1 MKFNIKF
8 ALAGIVTTTSIGL
21 ANMDD
26 PAELNPVER
35 KINHI
40 MVDNRFTLNK
50 DTTYTNVSEFGYKV
64 KRSPVGGN

>member
-26 PAELNPVER
+26 QIEIDPVER
-35 KINHI
+35 KVNHI

-50 DTTYTNVSEFGYKV
+50 DATYKNVSEFGYKV
-64 KRSPVGGN
+64 IQSPVGGN